1 MFSLERCLEGAYNII
16 SKRTGKMVNG
26 QFVKNS

>member
-1 MFSLERCLEGAYNII
+1 MPIEECVESAWEVI

-26 QFVKNS
+26 TFVKDN